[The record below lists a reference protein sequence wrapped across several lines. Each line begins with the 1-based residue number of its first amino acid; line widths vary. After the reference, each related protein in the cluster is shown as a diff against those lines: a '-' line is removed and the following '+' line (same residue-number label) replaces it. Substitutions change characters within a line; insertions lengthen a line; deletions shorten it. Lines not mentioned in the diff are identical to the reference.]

1 MTMRWIA
8 SQTTT
13 SASQITFDSIP
24 QTFTHLQVR
33 VSGRDA
39 SATSVN
45 SAFIVL
51 NGAFADYATH
61 SLFGNGT
68 SAGSTGTT
76 AQVLIPIGVL
86 PGTSASANIV
96 GSIIVDI
103 LDYTDTNK
111 NKTIRAIGGSDLNGS
126 GQVSLSSGFR
136 VNTAAVTSITLGG
149 AFTSPYQFASGTTV
163 DLYGITSNPIATGA

>member
-1 MTMRWIA
+1 MTMHHIA

-13 SASQITFDSIP
+13 SASQVTFSSIP

-33 VSGRDA
+33 IYGRDA
-39 SATSVN
+39 SATSVS
-45 SAFIVL
+45 SAFITL
-51 NGAFADYATH
+51 NDAFADYATH

-103 LDYTDTNK
+103 LDYTNTNK
-111 NKTIRAIGGSDLNGS
+111 NKTVKAIGGSDLNGS
-126 GQVSLSSGFR
+126 GQVGLYSGFR
-136 VNTAAVTSITLGG
+136 VNTAAVTSVTLGG
-149 AFTSPYQFASGTTV
+149 AFTAPYQFAAGTKV
-163 DLYGITSNPIATGA
+163 DLYGITSNPIVTGA